1 MFTLSQPTT
10 GYCTPTHPPSIA
22 GSREVLD
29 CRCHKILGPPLE
41 WGPMGPHIINIMAPH
56 WDFRAP
62 FELAL
67 LARREVAFGTVTH
80 AITSNL
86 PSKRNKGRT
95 VFLLKNF
102 NRKCHHGG
110 KMEAIGCAFDDKH
123 PRSWDWRL
131 KIQFQRYPQ
140 LP

>member
-10 GYCTPTHPPSIA
+10 GYCTPPHPPSIA
-22 GSREVLD
+22 GSCEVLD
-29 CRCHKILGPPLE
+29 CQCHKILGPPLA

-67 LARREVAFGTVTH
+67 LARREVAFGTVIH
-80 AITSNL
+80 VIMSNL

-102 NRKCHHGG
+102 NTIESVTMVEKWKRSVALSTTSIQDHGTG
-110 KMEAIGCAFDDKH
+110 D
-123 PRSWDWRL
+123 
-131 KIQFQRYPQ
+131 
-140 LP
+140 